1 MVYRR
6 DLTLAVTEQDLID
19 SASYR
24 DLGRMQEAMLAEGVI
39 SNSRCTYSHSMFSH
53 VSNVLEIRYSRA
65 STTCWLK
72 RVLLA

>member
-39 SNSRCTYSHSMFSH
+39 SNS
-53 VSNVLEIRYSRA
+53 
-65 STTCWLK
+65 
-72 RVLLA
+72 